1 MLTPPYRGRFA
12 PSPTGPLHFGSL
24 VAALASYLEAK
35 SRAGQWLVRIDDL
48 DQTRCVP
55 GMDNHILHTLELLG
69 FAWDGKITYQHAMTP
84 LYQEALQKLRRS
96 GHTYVCRC
104 SRRQVRQHAR
114 LGIEG
119 PVYPDTC
126 RELGLRE
133 SAHDAIRLKTDE
145 QPISFHD
152 ALFGLQTQRLHTDI
166 GDFLIRRADGYFAYQ
181 LAVVVDDAQA
191 GITHVVRG
199 SDLLASTAR
208 QVYLQRLLG
217 LPQPAY
223 LHIPLVLGEDGKKL
237 SKSDAAHPVDTANP
251 VVPLFAAWHF
261 LGQVR
266 AETTDMSLEAFWS
279 WAASHW
285 DPERMKQGTERRR

>member
-1 MLTPPYRGRFA
+1 MLKTAYRGRFA

-24 VAALASYLEAK
+24 VAALASCLEAK
-35 SRAGQWLVRIDDL
+35 SRAGQWLMRIDDL
-48 DQTRCVP
+48 DQTRCVR
-55 GMDNHILHTLELLG
+55 GMDHQILHTLELLG
-69 FAWDGKITYQHAMTP
+69 FAWDGEITYQHEMTP
-84 LYQEALQKLRRS
+84 LYEETLQQLGRG

-133 SAHDAIRLKTDE
+133 STHDAIRLKTDDR
-145 QPISFHD
+145 PISFRD
-152 ALFGLQTQRLHTDI
+152 ALFGLQTQRLHSDI
-166 GDFLIRRADGYFAYQ
+166 GDFVIRRADGYFAYQ

-199 SDLLASTAR
+199 SDLLTSTAR
-208 QVYLQRLLG
+208 QIYLQQLLG

-223 LHIPLVLGEDGKKL
+223 LHVPLVLGEDGKKL

-251 VVPLFAAWHF
+251 VVTLLDAWNF
-261 LGQVR
+261 LGQVP
-266 AETTDMSLEAFWS
+266 AETADMSLQEFWN
-279 WAASHW
+279 WATNHW
-285 DPERMKQGTERRR
+285 DSAGMKQ